1 MKILSGT
8 KIRATASTVRKS
20 VKFSDQ
26 GKGTLTGTVEPLAAP
41 FSVVNGSGPF
51 SLPPK
56 GKSTV
61 TVTFDPALTGPNPQ
75 TLLIDSSDPKNPS
88 VSVLVT
94 GVKK

>member
-1 MKILSGT
+1 MNH
-8 KIRATASTVRKS
+8 RKHCS

-41 FSVVNGSGPF
+41 FSVNGSGPF

-61 TVTFDPALTGPNPQ
+61 TVTLDPALTGPNPQ
-75 TLLIDSSDPKNPS
+75 TLLTDSSDPKNPS

-94 GVKK
+94 GVKQ